1 MQVFLFLASLL
12 IPSMPLK
19 GSPPPKKK
27 GKQAGGWG
35 YVHCTYLLCL
45 ALEKRGERVSGGI
58 RYSISEE
65 EKEKKVSIL
74 RTLFSLAK
82 NKAREKKLQQE
93 DMYFENPL
101 QKNMNS

>member
-19 GSPPPKKK
+19 GSSPPKKK
-27 GKQAGGWG
+27 REAGRWVG
-35 YVHCTYLLCL
+35 VCTLYLLCL